1 MQPLVICSF
10 CIISFRKRLG
20 CACEVLVPNLCHSP
34 HRLENFLPGRDV
46 EIVHSFGISH
56 SAWSGP
62 TGPLAHVISDFL
74 SSRLLCEF

>member
-10 CIISFRKRLG
+10 CISFRKRLG

-34 HRLENFLPGRDV
+34 HRLENFLLGRDV

-62 TGPLAHVISDFL
+62 TGPCYFRFFFVITFVVRIL
-74 SSRLLCEF
+74 T